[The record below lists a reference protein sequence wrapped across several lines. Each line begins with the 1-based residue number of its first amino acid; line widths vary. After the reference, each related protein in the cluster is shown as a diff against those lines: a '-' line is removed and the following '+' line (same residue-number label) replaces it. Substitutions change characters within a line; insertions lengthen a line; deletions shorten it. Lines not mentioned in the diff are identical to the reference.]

1 MSKWTLFRHA
11 VLAFAVVGVA
21 GAGATAPLKILGF
34 NDMSCR
40 SWSASINDSEQRQ
53 LFVAWIRGFLT
64 GHNYANQGQQVAA
77 ISSASVEQYINRYC
91 AEKPLSQISEAAFRL
106 SDQLSGRNAAI
117 TK

>member
-1 MSKWTLFRHA
+1 
-11 VLAFAVVGVA
+11 V
-21 GAGATAPLKILGF
+21 TAPLKILGF

-40 SWSASINDSEQRQ
+40 SWSASISDTEQRQ
-53 LFVAWIRGFLT
+53 LFVAWIRGVLT
-64 GHNYANQGQQVAA
+64 GHNYVNRGQQVAA